1 MNIGQ
6 STKNMRRRILL
17 AGLLFLLSSIAFAQ
31 NVENQL
37 MDAVALFNNRAYAQS
52 RTMLQT
58 LSKAAPDNDA
68 VWYYLGLDEAML
80 GNAETA
86 VSHLRKAVELD
97 PHNYW
102 YKRRLA
108 DLYQAA
114 GEDDMVV
121 QMYESILTEFPD
133 KSEVLYDLLSL
144 YLKQQKYEK
153 ALETLGDIE
162 KITGPGE
169 QVAGTRYDILRQLGR
184 NEEAIKALEDFNDQ
198 FTSPSILSMM
208 GDYYLSEYRD
218 SLALACYEESIRTQS
233 DYVPALLG
241 RTEVFRTTRR
251 YPEYFAAMDEFVD
264 NDNVPAAAKG
274 MYLGNLTRSLDP
286 KIINLHRDGFNEM
299 VDRLTEKH
307 PSDSTILA
315 AAGGYYYSTGQ
326 LDKGVECFKKSA
338 DLYPASL
345 GQTVTCIQ
353 ILMMTERWEE
363 VRDRCIAAF
372 DRFQELGFME
382 YLNSANYYLKDYDAV
397 INNCRYLIAREP
409 GNAELVKNS
418 WTQIG
423 DMYHLKGDSKSAF
436 NAYDKVLKLDASYAP
451 VLNNYAYYLSLE
463 GKQLKK
469 AYTMSKKTVE
479 AEPDNATYLDTFAWI
494 LHLMGKDLEAKPFF
508 KHAMLYG
515 GKDSAVIMDHY
526 AEVLYALGEYDLAQV
541 YWDQAKAKNT
551 EGEIPDL
558 DQRVAA
564 RLKAVGK

>member
-6 STKNMRRRILL
+6 STNMRRRILL
-17 AGLLFLLSSIAFAQ
+17 AGLFFLLGSLAFAQ

-37 MDAVALFNNRAYAQS
+37 VDAVALYNNRAYTQS
-52 RTMLQT
+52 RTLLQT

-80 GNAETA
+80 GNADAA

-108 DLYQAA
+108 DLYHAA
-114 GEDDMVV
+114 GEEEMVV

-133 KSEVLYDLLSL
+133 KSDVLYDLLSL
-144 YLKQQKYEK
+144 YIKQEKFEK
-153 ALETLGDIE
+153 ALEALDDIE

-169 QVAGTRYDILRQLGR
+169 QVVSTRYDILRQLGR
-184 NEEAIKALEDFNDQ
+184 DDEAIAALENFNDQ
-198 FTSPSILSMM
+198 FTSPSVLSMM
-208 GDYYLSEYRD
+208 GDYYLSEYKD
-218 SLALACYEESIRTQS
+218 SLALAAYDEALGTQS
-233 DYVPALLG
+233 DYVPAMLG
-241 RTEVFRTTRR
+241 MAEVYRTTRR
-251 YPEYFAAMDEFVD
+251 YPEYFATMNQFMD
-264 NDNVPAAAKG
+264 NDNVPVEAKG
-274 MYLGNLTRSLDP
+274 MYVSNVIRSLDP
-286 KIINLHRDGFNEM
+286 KIITQHRAGFDEM
-299 VDRLTEKH
+299 VTRLYGRH
-307 PSDSTILA
+307 PSDSVALST
-315 AAGGYYYSTGQ
+315 AGGYYYATGR
-326 LDKGVECFKKSA
+326 LDKGVEYFEKAA
-338 DLYPASL
+338 DLFPESL

-353 ILMMTERWEE
+353 SLMMAEQWEK

-372 DRFQELGFME
+372 DRFQELGFMD

-409 GNAELVKNS
+409 KNTELVKSS
-418 WTQIG
+418 WAQIG
-423 DMYHLKGDSKSAF
+423 DMHHLKGDSKSAYK
-436 NAYDKVLKLDASYAP
+436 AYDKVLKIDSNYAP
-451 VLNNYAYYLSLE
+451 VLNNYAYYLSEE

-541 YWDQAKAKNT
+541 YWTQAKAKNT

-564 RLKAVGK
+564 RLKAIGK

>member
-6 STKNMRRRILL
+6 STNMRRRILL

-80 GNAETA
+80 GNAEAA
-86 VSHLRKAVELD
+86 VSHLRKAVDLD

-423 DMYHLKGDSKSAF
+423 DMYHLKGDSKSAYK
-436 NAYDKVLKLDASYAP
+436 AYDKVLKLDASYAP

-479 AEPDNATYLDTFAWI
+479 AEPDNAT
-494 LHLMGKDLEAKPFF
+494 
-508 KHAMLYG
+508 
-515 GKDSAVIMDHY
+515 
-526 AEVLYALGEYDLAQV
+526 
-541 YWDQAKAKNT
+541 
-551 EGEIPDL
+551 
-558 DQRVAA
+558 
-564 RLKAVGK
+564 